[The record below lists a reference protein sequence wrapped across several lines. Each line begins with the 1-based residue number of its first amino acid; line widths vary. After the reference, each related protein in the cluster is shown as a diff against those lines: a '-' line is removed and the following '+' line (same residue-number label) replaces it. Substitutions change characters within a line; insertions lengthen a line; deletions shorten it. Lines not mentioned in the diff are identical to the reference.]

1 MAKSKESQLTRIQKQ
16 IQMLEAKQKALLSRK
31 NDKAL
36 SQIVAIAT
44 KNEISADE
52 IVNALTAPKRG
63 RKPSAKK
70 EKRVAVPPK
79 YKNPNNHEQTWS
91 GRGRTPLWVQALKD
105 AGNLESATI

>member
-70 EKRVAVPPK
+70 EKK
-79 YKNPNNHEQTWS
+79 S
-91 GRGRTPLWVQALKD
+91 CRTPEV
-105 AGNLESATI
+105 

>member
-44 KNEISADE
+44 K
-52 IVNALTAPKRG
+52 
-63 RKPSAKK
+63 KK
-70 EKRVAVPPK
+70 
-79 YKNPNNHEQTWS
+79 NFC
-91 GRGRTPLWVQALKD
+91 
-105 AGNLESATI
+105 